1 MKFLRQFL
9 IIALVSLIGEVL
21 HFYIPLPVPGSIY
34 GLVIMLFLLFSGI
47 VKVESVKGTASF
59 LLEIMPVMFIPPAVG
74 IIAAWGEAERMLL
87 PLLVISVVTT
97 VLVFFVSG
105 KVTDTFLGGKD
116 DE

>member
-1 MKFLRQFL
+1 M
-9 IIALVSLIGEVL
+9 IIALVSLVGEVL
-21 HFYIPLPVPGSIY
+21 RFYIPLPVPGSIY

-47 VKVESVKGTASF
+47 VKVERVKGAAFF

-74 IIAAWGEAERMLL
+74 IIAAWSEAKRMLL
-87 PLLVISVVTT
+87 PLFVISIVTT

-105 KVTDTFLGGKD
+105 RVTDNLLGGKD

>member
-1 MKFLRQFL
+1 MRYIKQFL

-21 HFYIPLPVPGSIY
+21 RFYIPLPVPGSIY

-47 VKVESVKGTASF
+47 VKVESVKSTSSF

-74 IIAAWGEAERMLL
+74 IIASWEEAERMLL
-87 PLLVISVVTT
+87 PLLVISIVTT

-105 KVTDTFLGGKD
+105 KVTDSLLGGKD

>member
-1 MKFLRQFL
+1 MRYIKQFL

-21 HFYIPLPVPGSIY
+21 RFYIPLPVPGSIY

-47 VKVESVKGTASF
+47 VKVESVKSTSSF

-74 IIAAWGEAERMLL
+74 IIASWGETERMLL
-87 PLLVISVVTT
+87 PLLVISIVTT

-105 KVTDTFLGGKD
+105 KVTDSLLGGKD